1 MGAFRHMT
9 FTDRAKIELC
19 QQEGWSARKTAR
31 AVGVHVTTIY
41 RELERGTI
49 EHINPD
55 NTTEMRYSAHVGQ
68 ERYEQAQR
76 TKGAPSKIK
85 ADPELLQFIEDK
97 IKNDKYSPAAVIG
110 EIKTK
115 GLEFSTS
122 ICEKTIYN
130 SIARGVFPNL
140 TNQNLPT
147 RSTPKRR
154 YRKVRPAAPNKESI
168 ENRPAEVEA
177 RTTFGQWEMDTVVGN
192 KRSKA
197 VLLVLTERLTRY
209 EIIIGLPDKT
219 TASVVNALDTLEREY
234 GPRFPE
240 VFQSITV
247 DNGREFSDS
256 AGIER
261 SCLSGEKRTKLYY
274 CHAYCCWERG
284 SNENANKLIRR
295 HIPKGSD
302 IGKWTADAVKQ
313 LETWVNQYPRELHDY
328 ATSATLFHNHQN
340 GQ

>member
-19 QQEGWSARKTAR
+19 LQEGWSARKIAN
-31 AVGVHVTTIY
+31 AISVHMTTIY
-41 RELERGTI
+41 REKKRGTI
-49 EHINPD
+49 EYLNPD

-68 ERYEQAQR
+68 ARYEQAQR
-76 TKGAPSKIK
+76 TKGAQSKLK
-85 ADPELLQFIEDK
+85 ADPELMQFIEDK

-140 TNQNLPT
+140 TNKNLPM
-147 RSTPKRR
+147 RSTHKRR
-154 YRKVRPAAPNKESI
+154 YRKVRPAGANKESI

-177 RTTFGQWEMDTVVGN
+177 RNTFGQWEMDTVVGN

-219 TASVVNALDTLEREY
+219 AASVVKALDTLEREY
-234 GPRFPE
+234 GARFPA

-247 DNGREFSDS
+247 DNGVEFSDS

-261 SCLSGEKRTKLYY
+261 SCLSGERRTKLYY
-274 CHAYCCWERG
+274 CHAYCSWERG

-295 HIPKGSD
+295 HIPKGTD
-302 IGKWTADAVKQ
+302 ISQWPSEAVKQ
-313 LETWVNQYPRELHDY
+313 LETWVNQYPRELHGY
-328 ATSATLFHNHQN
+328 ASSAALFHSHKN
-340 GQ
+340 GL